1 MSFGRTHSMLLS
13 VIQHCQLCVQ
23 WEEYVQEY
31 NCKHALY
38 FRLHREMQGTQIQ
51 VKGLQQ
57 VSMSLF
63 HCDPARCSP
72 EVLKANFDTLLR
84 QVL

>member
-1 MSFGRTHSMLLS
+1 M
-13 VIQHCQLCVQ
+13 
-23 WEEYVQEY
+23 QEY

-63 HCDPARCSP
+63 HCNPARCSP
-72 EVLKANFDTLLR
+72 EVLTANFDTLLR
-84 QVL
+84 QKSCSETASTAAQELSCSAC